1 MHFLVT
7 NDDGIDAEGLQSLIR
22 AAAKFGEVIVVAP
35 ASHQSGCSHQ
45 TTTDR
50 EIVVDEHD
58 AGQNAVKRFAVHGT
72 PADCVRLGLLHL
84 APKASWVLS
93 GVNHGGNL
101 GADVYVSGTVAAVRE
116 GLLLGVQGIAFSQ
129 YRKSKTTCNWDATSV
144 MTERVLKD
152 LLVRELAPRECWN
165 VNFPDV
171 SSVASSP
178 AVSGDV
184 ANLRDIPIVDCLTD
198 PHPLPVLF
206 ERTER
211 GFSYRGDY
219 HGRSRLPESDIA
231 ACFSGSIAVSK
242 LSLH

>member
-1 MHFLVT
+1 MHFLLT
-7 NDDGIDAEGLQSLIR
+7 NDDGIDAEGLQALIH

-35 ASHQSGCSHQ
+35 ATHQSGCSHQ

-50 EIVVDEHD
+50 EIVVDERD
-58 AGQNAVKRFAVHGT
+58 AGQSAIKRFAVHGT

-129 YRKSKTTCNWDATSV
+129 YRKSKTTCDWSAARA
-144 MTERVLKD
+144 MTQRVLDD
-152 LLVRELAPRECWN
+152 LLTRQLAPREYWN

-171 SSVASSP
+171 AGSQAIASDP
-178 AVSGDV
+178 ANV
-184 ANLRDIPIVDCLTD
+184 RDLAIVDCLTD

-211 GFSYRGDY
+211 GYSYKGDY
-219 HGRSRLPESDIA
+219 HGRTRLPQSDIA
-231 ACFSGSIAVSK
+231 TCFSGSIAVSK